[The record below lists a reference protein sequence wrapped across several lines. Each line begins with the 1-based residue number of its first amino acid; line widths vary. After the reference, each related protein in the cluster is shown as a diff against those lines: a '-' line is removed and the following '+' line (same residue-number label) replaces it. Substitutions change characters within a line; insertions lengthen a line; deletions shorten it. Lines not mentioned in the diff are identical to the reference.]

1 MIPNFKSKTFL
12 EIRFH
17 DQKIENIEQ
26 FIRIHPFCHCLKV
39 ISDFPQPVQ
48 PPSNSHQL
56 YQIRIRNTFY
66 QNEDILKDFFSGE
79 SLFCSL
85 SSLNTGNGF
94 FVQHSNLTF
103 LLNESTYQRFGLSG
117 KKHEQFHIIL
127 INQDNIK
134 ELERI
139 QISESIEGIL
149 YTKHIEYYE
158 NYIEKIQRFENNI
171 KGWYYIEEPLFNF
184 DTLKN
189 YTKLNKTWYE
199 EFLQIIDNINLKEDE
214 IMTKSKFQSITI
226 EGFINLEFYIEW
238 IKKLGEEHHCI
249 IEIWDMKD
257 IPGSF
262 LGNKLNLIGFGGGQE
277 IIFYNHQ
284 YPNILEIKSIEYM
297 NEE

>member
-1 MIPNFKSKTFL
+1 M
-12 EIRFH
+12 
-17 DQKIENIEQ
+17 
-26 FIRIHPFCHCLKV
+26 FI
-39 ISDFPQPVQ
+39 
-48 PPSNSHQL
+48 
-56 YQIRIRNTFY
+56 
-66 QNEDILKDFFSGE
+66 FF
-79 SLFCSL
+79 
-85 SSLNTGNGF
+85 
-94 FVQHSNLTF
+94 
-103 LLNESTYQRFGLSG
+103 
-117 KKHEQFHIIL
+117 L

-158 NYIEKIQRFENNI
+158 N
-171 KGWYYIEEPLFNF
+171 YIEEPLFNF

>member
-1 MIPNFKSKTFL
+1 MK
-12 EIRFH
+12 
-17 DQKIENIEQ
+17 KIISLVL
-26 FIRIHPFCHCLKV
+26 CL
-39 ISDFPQPVQ
+39 ILGSSILSGC
-48 PPSNSHQL
+48 SNSSEPFNEKS
-56 YQIRIRNTFY
+56 YTSDTQI
-66 QNEDILKDFFSGE
+66 NEINLDVRDREIE
-79 SLFCSL
+79 VSL
-85 SSLNTGNGF
+85 S
-94 FVQHSNLTF
+94 
-103 LLNESTYQRFGLSG
+103 ED
-117 KKHEQFHIIL
+117 EQVHI
-127 INQDNIK
+127 K
-134 ELERI
+134 
-139 QISESIEGIL
+139 
-149 YTKHIEYYE
+149 YYE